1 MELQWLAALT
11 PTQLSSDPELFVQK
25 RFLDQHG
32 ALAPYKLDARKLV
45 TVEYT
50 SSQGDLAVRLVQVAI
65 QVEGLYAISARLGP
79 HQVFISRNENLVR
92 AAAGISEIRNAKLL
106 NLAQEK
112 AEAEEQHKRLLE
124 LANIAAD
131 AEHRHS
137 KLLESDTYSPSPVGR
152 YTVDSPT
159 LNGVTCPDPRKLSFC
174 ISAIESDVDP
184 LHRIYQ
190 ASFDFRVAKG
200 VMILSPS
207 LRSLYAFCR
216 QKWGDDV
223 PEKAQGYDSDSEDD
237 SDDEETGASGCQS
250 GSKRRAP
257 AGSVRA
263 RKRARRARVPLKYHV
278 LLRYRETRT
287 GVIHFHAEGGMLK
300 FLDEEQLEFSA
311 RIDLSPYLGLKVELA
326 GRKVCDVEELPTDK
340 WRDFTR
346 ARYDHELAARLQMS

>member
-1 MELQWLAALT
+1 MKLQWLAALT
-11 PTQLSSDPELFVQK
+11 PTQLSSDPELFVK
-25 RFLDQHG
+25 MRFLDQHG
-32 ALAPYKLDARKLV
+32 GLAPYKLDARKLV
-45 TVEYT
+45 TVEYN
-50 SSQGDLAVRLVQVAI
+50 SSQGDLAARLIQAAI
-65 QVEGLYAISARLGP
+65 QVEGLYAIGARSGP

-92 AAAGISEIRNAKLL
+92 AAAGITEIRNAKLL

-137 KLLESDTYSPSPVGR
+137 KLLDSDSYTPSPIGR

-159 LNGVTCPDPRKLSFC
+159 LNGVTCPGQRKLSFF

-190 ASFDFRVAKG
+190 ATFDFRVAKG

-207 LRSLYAFCR
+207 LRSLYTFCR

-223 PEKAQGYDSDSEDD
+223 PEKARLYDSDPEDE
-237 SDDEETGASGCQS
+237 SDDEEAGTSGCQS
-250 GSKRRAP
+250 GSKRQAP

-263 RKRARRARVPLKYHV
+263 RKRTRRARVPLKYHV

-300 FLDEEQLEFSA
+300 FVDEEQLEFSA

-326 GRKVCDVEELPTDK
+326 GRKVCDVEELLTDK